1 MIKSFQVFKIMAAAE
16 FLPFSCVL
24 ENRKHEEEEEA
35 KEEAKEERRRRE
47 KREKKRSDITLK
59 VGRLNEVS
67 ARRERSR
74 RGERREVRTRDK
86 QLRSSSSSSSS
97 LCTEA
102 LRRPFLGVHTSLLPA
117 RFLFVFSSVRSR
129 LSKSLTLSLSL
140 SLCIFLFSSFLML

>member
-1 MIKSFQVFKIMAAAE
+1 MKSFQVFKIMAAAE

-102 LRRPFLGVHTSLLPA
+102 LRLSTRVVACFPRSSYFTTARPVPF
-117 RFLFVFSSVRSR
+117 RFFIC
-129 LSKSLTLSLSL
+129 SLST
-140 SLCIFLFSSFLML
+140 F